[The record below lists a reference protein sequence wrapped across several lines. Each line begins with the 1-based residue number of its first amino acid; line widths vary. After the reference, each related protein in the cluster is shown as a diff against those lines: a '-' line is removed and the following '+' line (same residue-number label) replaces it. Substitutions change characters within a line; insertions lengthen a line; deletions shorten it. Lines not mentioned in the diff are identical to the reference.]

1 MNAEAPPATQALW
14 TDIFAAD
21 PAALRSDWTR
31 AEIEALMAA
40 PLFLLLDRARALHL
54 HHHDAQ
60 QVQLA
65 TLANIKSGGCPE
77 NCGYCPQSAHFGG
90 APNEPLMPLTE
101 LVEAATR
108 ARAGGASR
116 FCMGA
121 AWRKVRDGAAFDQV
135 VEMVR
140 AVAGLG
146 MEPCVT
152 LGMLEPHQIARLR
165 DAGLQAYN
173 HNIDSSREYYSE
185 VVSTRSYDDRLRTLA
200 TVRAAGV
207 TLCAGGILG
216 MGEAESDRVGL
227 LHTLCTLEPHPE
239 SVPLNKL
246 VPAAG
251 TPLAGSAEID
261 SLDFVR
267 VVAVARVL
275 MPSSVLRLAAGRAS
289 LSREACALA
298 FYAGV
303 NSIFYGDRLLTTPN
317 PEQDEDRALLAA
329 LGLRPKP
336 VGAPPAA

>member
-1 MNAEAPPATQALW
+1 MNAEAPPEHKRLL

-21 PAALRSDWTR
+21 PAQLRSDWSR

-40 PLFLLLDRARALHL
+40 PLFALIDHARALHR

-77 NCGYCPQSAHFGG
+77 NCGYCPQSAHFGAAN
-90 APNEPLMPLTE
+90 APMMPLAA
-101 LVEAATR
+101 LVEAAER
-108 ARAGGASR
+108 ARASGASR

-121 AWRKVRDGAAFDQV
+121 AWRKVRDGDAFDQV

-146 MEPCVT
+146 LEPCVT

-165 DAGLQAYN
+165 DAGLYAYN
-173 HNIDSSREYYSE
+173 HNIDSSREYYAE
-185 VVSTRSYDDRLRTLA
+185 VVSTRSYDDRLRTLR

-227 LHTLCTLEPHPE
+227 LHTLCTLDPHPE

-246 VPAAG
+246 VPAPG
-251 TPLAGSAEID
+251 TPLAQSEAID

-275 MPSSVLRLAAGRAS
+275 MPASVLRLAAGRGS
-289 LSREACALA
+289 LSREASALA
-298 FYAGV
+298 FYAGI

-317 PEQDEDRALLAA
+317 PAHDDDRALLSA
-329 LGLRPKP
+329 LGLHPKP
-336 VGAPPAA
+336 AAAPPPA